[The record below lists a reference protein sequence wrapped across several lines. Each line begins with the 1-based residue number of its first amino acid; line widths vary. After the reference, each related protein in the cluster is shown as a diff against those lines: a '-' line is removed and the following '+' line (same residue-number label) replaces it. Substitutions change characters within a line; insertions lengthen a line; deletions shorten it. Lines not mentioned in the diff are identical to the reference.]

1 MWCRVQ
7 AWHQGGSAVWWQVLK
22 LQEKIRTSR
31 AEVQARREQY
41 RVRGSHFMF
50 IIKLLAMTFYFYL
63 QTALKQ
69 LESQQGDYQQ
79 EMKNVYAEF
88 EDKEQVV

>member
-1 MWCRVQ
+1 
-7 AWHQGGSAVWWQVLK
+7 
-22 LQEKIRTSR
+22 
-31 AEVQARREQY
+31 
-41 RVRGSHFMF
+41 MF
-50 IIKLLAMTFYFYL
+50 IIKLLAMTLYFSL

-88 EDKEQVV
+88 EDKEQVI